1 MTKEKIKD
9 VATRASK
16 TFIQAFV
23 GSITIDS
30 FFGVTDL
37 NAIKRIG
44 LSVLV
49 AGVAAGVI
57 ANALKKVNFYLS
69 VILAALAAPVVNTGI
84 FAICMVLFFKDT
96 LTVWANG
103 ANLAYYIIF
112 GLIGINFLIELIL
125 NAVLS
130 PVIVTV
136 ARAFKKELKTE

>member
-1 MTKEKIKD
+1 MLKLTKEKIKD

-49 AGVAAGVI
+49 AGVAAGVSAVWNMI
-57 ANALKKVNFYLS
+57 LEFVYKKIDEAMPTS
-69 VILAALAAPVVNTGI
+69 
-84 FAICMVLFFKDT
+84 DE
-96 LTVWANG
+96 
-103 ANLAYYIIF
+103 
-112 GLIGINFLIELIL
+112 IEE
-125 NAVLS
+125 
-130 PVIVTV
+130 
-136 ARAFKKELKTE
+136 ELKEGFEHGEN

>member
-1 MTKEKIKD
+1 MTKGKIKD

-49 AGVAAGVI
+49 AGVAAGVSAVWNMI
-57 ANALKKVNFYLS
+57 LEFVYKKIDEAMPTS
-69 VILAALAAPVVNTGI
+69 EE
-84 FAICMVLFFKDT
+84 
-96 LTVWANG
+96 
-103 ANLAYYIIF
+103 
-112 GLIGINFLIELIL
+112 IE
-125 NAVLS
+125 NEVKGG
-130 PVIVTV
+130 
-136 ARAFKKELKTE
+136 FDDGEN

>member
-1 MTKEKIKD
+1 MKKEKIKD

-49 AGVAAGVI
+49 AGVAAGVSAVWNMI
-57 ANALKKVNFYLS
+57 LEFVYKKIDEAMPTS
-69 VILAALAAPVVNTGI
+69 EE
-84 FAICMVLFFKDT
+84 
-96 LTVWANG
+96 
-103 ANLAYYIIF
+103 
-112 GLIGINFLIELIL
+112 IE
-125 NAVLS
+125 NEVKGG
-130 PVIVTV
+130 
-136 ARAFKKELKTE
+136 FDDGEN

>member
-49 AGVAAGVI
+49 AGVAAGVSAVWNMI
-57 ANALKKVNFYLS
+57 LEFVYKKIDEAMPTS
-69 VILAALAAPVVNTGI
+69 EE
-84 FAICMVLFFKDT
+84 
-96 LTVWANG
+96 
-103 ANLAYYIIF
+103 
-112 GLIGINFLIELIL
+112 IE
-125 NAVLS
+125 NEVKGG
-130 PVIVTV
+130 
-136 ARAFKKELKTE
+136 FDDGEN